1 MKIPGFI
8 KAVAKH
14 CGKRPTAK
22 GSRLDGLRY
31 ERDGNGNANLVAS
44 DGRQL
49 VCLSY
54 KEDTTDF
61 PRAFNCDTKH
71 VVKTMPTGGE
81 IAGLDPSADRIPA
94 LDGHYPRWREV
105 FCFDEDGAGIALDA
119 RLLRKFCDTVVA
131 ARKKAETATIQ
142 LYLASADG
150 ALGIRADADDGTEIR
165 GVLMPVV
172 KDDYSEFQTMRVA
185 MSLDKKAELQ
195 EVTA

>member
-14 CGKRPTAK
+14 CSKSYTAK

-49 VCLSY
+49 ICLSY

-81 IAGLDPSADRIPA
+81 ADRLPA

-105 FCFDEDGAGIALDA
+105 FRFDEDGAGIALDA
-119 RLLRKFCDTVVA
+119 RLLKKFCDTVVA

-195 EVTA
+195 EATA

>member
-1 MKIPGFI
+1 MKIPGFVR
-8 KAVAKH
+8 AVAKH
-14 CGKRPTAK
+14 CGKRVTVK
-22 GSRLDGLRY
+22 GSRLDALRY
-31 ERDGNGNANLVAS
+31 ERDGTGNATLVAS

-49 VCLSY
+49 ICLSY
-54 KEDTTDF
+54 KDTTDF

-81 IAGLDPSADRIPA
+81 ADRLPA
-94 LDGHYPRWREV
+94 LDGSYPQWREV
-105 FCFDEDGAGIALDA
+105 FRFDEDGAGIAIDA

-131 ARKKAETATIQ
+131 ARKEAETATIQ
-142 LYLASADG
+142 LYLESADG

-185 MSLDKKAELQ
+185 MSLDKKASLQ
-195 EVTA
+195 EATA

>member
-14 CGKRPTAK
+14 CGKKSYKTV
-22 GSRLDGLRY
+22 RLDALRY

-49 VCLSY
+49 ICLSY

-81 IAGLDPSADRIPA
+81 ADRLPA

-105 FCFDEDGAGIALDA
+105 FLFDGKGAGIALDA

-195 EVTA
+195 EATA

>member
-14 CGKRPTAK
+14 CGKKSCR
-22 GSRLDGLRY
+22 GSRLDALRY
-31 ERDGNGNANLVAS
+31 ERDGDGNANLVAS

-49 VCLSY
+49 ICLSY
-54 KEDTTDF
+54 KDATDF

-81 IAGLDPSADRIPA
+81 LAGLDRSAGRIPA
-94 LDGHYPRWREV
+94 LDGSYPQWREV
-105 FCFDEDGAGIALDA
+105 FRFDEDGAGIALDA
-119 RLLRKFCDTVVA
+119 RLLKKFCDTVVA
-131 ARKKAETATIQ
+131 ARKASETATIQ

-165 GVLMPVV
+165 GVIMPVV

-195 EVTA
+195 EATA